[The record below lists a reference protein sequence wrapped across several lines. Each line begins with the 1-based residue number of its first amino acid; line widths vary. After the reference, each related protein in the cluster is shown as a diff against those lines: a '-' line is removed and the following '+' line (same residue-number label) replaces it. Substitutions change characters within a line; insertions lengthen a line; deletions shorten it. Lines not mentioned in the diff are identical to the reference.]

1 MNKNLILLHQIASEL
16 RKSAS
21 KPLVKNNMI
30 MEYIVKQTRAHKET
44 SEVYCKAKD
53 ELNNLGQNYLCY
65 LNSLN
70 KYHEI
75 NKYYSGK
82 GERSV
87 KETAN
92 LVGFKLPHDP

>member
-1 MNKNLILLHQIASEL
+1 MNKNITLLHRIANEL

-21 KPLVKNNMI
+21 QPVVKNNML
-30 MEYIVKQTRAHKET
+30 MEYIIKQTRAHKET
-44 SEVYCKAKD
+44 SEVYCKAQD
-53 ELNNLGQNYLCY
+53 ELQNLAQTYLCY

-70 KYHEI
+70 KYNEI
-75 NKYYSGK
+75 NKFYSGK

-87 KETAN
+87 QETAN